1 VIRHCQGEPGSV
13 PRFRDREERRELH
26 SKKKG
31 GYAMARRIWF
41 EIWAQKQ
48 YDGENMVLLAKVKSI
63 GLANLTKKYYENH
76 YKKVE
81 IR

>member
-1 VIRHCQGEPGSV
+1 
-13 PRFRDREERRELH
+13 
-26 SKKKG
+26 
-31 GYAMARRIWF
+31 MARRIWF